1 MQEEQTLSGQVSQFE
16 REQLRQVLLAK
27 YEPVL
32 QVRQDTLFKHD
43 PQFYRQL

>member
-1 MQEEQTLSGQVSQFE
+1 MHKEQTLPEQVSQFE
-16 REQLRQVLLAK
+16 TEQLRQVLLTK

-43 PQFYRQL
+43 LQFYTQL